1 MQIQKRLGITLI
13 ALMGAATMA
22 SAQSGGN
29 ASEIEKWGRPVY
41 VAPMATFTLDDHDR
55 ATRNGYGASL
65 AVGTRLFSWLA
76 VEGYGAYTGYTDDS
90 KLTGDASTKAL
101 SVGANLLA
109 FPLSGNFKN
118 AYVLA
123 GAGYHDVKDQPSAT
137 GGGTFAFQD
146 YDSPIYDLGIGI
158 LYGLEMF
165 NTPYALRFETK
176 YRYDDHGDRS
186 LGIDNPSKFEEL
198 AISAGVM
205 IPLFYTE
212 PTPPPTPTPS
222 PTVVPP
228 ASQADSDNDG
238 VNDDVD
244 QCPDTPPDTK
254 VDSAGCPIPQCVP
267 VGENGDIVL
276 DGCKV
281 GDVVVLQGVKF
292 DFDSA
297 RLTENAKSIL
307 DRSVEALKKA
317 SDINVR
323 IEGHTDNYGE
333 NAYNQE
339 LSERRATA
347 VVKYLTDAGI
357 DAARLES
364 TGFGEDRPVAD
375 NDTDEGREENR
386 RVELRVR

>member
-1 MQIQKRLGITLI
+1 
-13 ALMGAATMA
+13 
-22 SAQSGGN
+22 
-29 ASEIEKWGRPVY
+29 
-41 VAPMATFTLDDHDR
+41 
-55 ATRNGYGASL
+55 
-65 AVGTRLFSWLA
+65 
-76 VEGYGAYTGYTDDS
+76 
-90 KLTGDASTKAL
+90 
-101 SVGANLLA
+101 
-109 FPLSGNFKN
+109 
-118 AYVLA
+118 
-123 GAGYHDVKDQPSAT
+123 
-137 GGGTFAFQD
+137 
-146 YDSPIYDLGIGI
+146 
-158 LYGLEMF
+158 
-165 NTPYALRFETK
+165 
-176 YRYDDHGDRS
+176 
-186 LGIDNPSKFEEL
+186 
-198 AISAGVM
+198 M

-238 VNDDVD
+238 VNDDID

-267 VGENGDIVL
+267 VGQNGDIVL

-292 DFDSA
+292 NFDSA

-307 DRSVEALKKA
+307 DRSVDALKKA
-317 SDINVR
+317 PDINVR

-333 NAYNQE
+333 NAYNQG
-339 LSERRATA
+339 LSERRAAA